1 MMFRITRKHIV
12 LGVVAVV
19 VLAALIWSFLPKPIP
34 VQTAVVHRGPLQVI
48 VEEEAR
54 TEVTDRYTVSSPV
67 TAWVRRIGLVAG
79 DSVAIGQPLAYLEPP
94 RTPVLDPSGRTSAE
108 ARVRAAEAAASHAG
122 TERAR
127 LERLAASG
135 AATRQALEQAVSDA
149 ERADAELEA
158 ARAALRGASGADN
171 LAVEEVLR
179 SPVAGRV
186 LSVPSRSARQ
196 VNPGEPL
203 LVVGNTETLEVH
215 ADVLSQDA
223 VRIRPGTR
231 ALLEQ
236 WGGEDALEAVVSR
249 VEPQGFTSVS
259 SLGVEEQRV
268 RVVALIESPPV
279 RWNGSL
285 GAGYQVLARFIVWH
299 GEDVLQIPSAALF
312 RVGEA
317 WSTFV
322 VESGRAVRRTV
333 RIGQQ
338 AGLDTQVLDGLQEG
352 DEVIVHPGN
361 TIEEGV
367 AVRAGLGSG
376 GER

>member
-1 MMFRITRKHIV
+1 
-12 LGVVAVV
+12 
-19 VLAALIWSFLPKPIP
+19 

-79 DSVAIGQPLAYLEPP
+79 DSVAIGQPLTYLEPP
-94 RTPVLDPSGRTSAE
+94 RTPVLDPAGRTGAE
-108 ARVRAAEAAASHAG
+108 ARVRAAEVAASHAG

-135 AATRQALEQAVSDA
+135 AATRQALEQSVSEA

-158 ARAALRGASGADN
+158 ARAALRGASGAED

-203 LVVGNTETLEVH
+203 LVVGNTQTLEVH

-268 RVVALIESPPV
+268 RVVAFIESPPE

-333 RIGQQ
+333 SIGQQ

>member
-1 MMFRITRKHIV
+1 MFRIKRKHIV
-12 LGVVAVV
+12 LGSVAAVV
-19 VLAALIWSFLPKPIP
+19 VAALVWSFLPKPVP
-34 VQTAVVHRGPLQVI
+34 VQTALVRRGPLRVI

-79 DSVAIGQPLAYLEPP
+79 DSVAIGQALAYLEPP
-94 RTPVLDPSGRTSAE
+94 RTPVLDPSGRTGAE
-108 ARVRAAEAAASHAG
+108 ARVRAAEAAADHAR

-127 LERLAASG
+127 IERLAADS
-135 AATRQALEQAVSDA
+135 AATPQALERAVTDA
-149 ERADAELEA
+149 ARAEAELEA
-158 ARAALRGASGADN
+158 ALAALRRTSGAGN

-186 LSVPSRSARQ
+186 LSVPSRSARH

-203 LVVGNTETLEVH
+203 VVVGSTQSLEVH

-236 WGGEDALEAVVSR
+236 WGGGDPLEAVVTR

-268 RVVALIESPPV
+268 RVVALIESPAD

-285 GAGYQVLARFIVWH
+285 GAGYQVLARFVVW
-299 GEDVLQIPSAALF
+299 EADDVIQVPSAALF
-312 RVGEA
+312 RVGDEWA
-317 WSTFV
+317 TFV
-322 VESGRAVRRTV
+322 VENRHAIRRTV
-333 RIGQQ
+333 RIGRQ
-338 AGLDTQVLDGLQEG
+338 AGLDTQVIEGLRDG

-361 TIEEGV
+361 AVEDGV
-367 AVRAGLGSG
+367 AVKRGLGSAD
-376 GER
+376 ER